1 MDLHDSSKK
10 FLDALFALCEIYGV
24 TRIKGGEDG
33 SALFVLNNSEVMFE
47 YCKPVAS
54 NGIFYGLKETNYAVE
69 YHPEEEN
76 QEEV

>member
-10 FLDALFALCEIYGV
+10 FLNALSTLCEIYGV
-24 TRIKGGEDG
+24 SRIKGGEDG
-33 SALFVLNNSEVMFE
+33 SVLFVLNNSEVMFE
-47 YCKPVAS
+47 YYKPVES

-76 QEEV
+76 QDEV